1 LPDTLSGMTHLR
13 LLALSLI
20 AACCLFAFS
29 PIAKADTQEDNQL
42 EVTLHLTSG
51 QAPIVF
57 TLTPEQG
64 KNFWRRWRAME
75 KTTTIVPAPDE
86 MSSYRGL
93 TIRQDRTNFEVRLF
107 NGIGSDNKQT
117 SKIDTDR
124 TLEITLLGA
133 APPPF
138 GPIMARQISQAM
150 PTAAP
155 KDGALS
161 ANQMIIKCRKAHGT
175 NWTARSSCLETALAK
190 ALPPAI
196 YGSALENSIRALANQ
211 LPPDP
216 LPASPLGPV
225 GTSQSEF
232 PPAPVQP

>member
-1 LPDTLSGMTHLR
+1 MPDTLSGMTHLR
-13 LLALSLI
+13 LFAFGLLAL
-20 AACCLFAFS
+20 ACLVAFG
-29 PIAKADTQEDNQL
+29 PTAKADAQRDGQL
-42 EVTLHLTSG
+42 EVTLHLASG
-51 QAPIVF
+51 QTPIIY
-57 TLTPEQG
+57 TLSDEQG

-75 KTTTIVPAPDE
+75 KTTTIVPAPNE

-93 TIRQDRTNFEVRLF
+93 TIRQQRSNFEVRLF
-107 NGIGSDNKQT
+107 NGIGSDNSQT

-138 GPIMARQISQAM
+138 GPMMARQISQNTTSS
-150 PTAAP
+150 PP
-155 KDGALS
+155 KEGALS

-175 NWTARSSCLETALAK
+175 NWTARSSCLETALAR

-196 YGSALENSIRALANQ
+196 YGPALENNIRALANQ

-216 LPASPLGPV
+216 QPASPLGPV
-225 GTSQSEF
+225 GTSLSEF
-232 PPAPVQP
+232 PPAPEQP